1 MKILYVEDDPTARE
15 YIQKGL
21 REHGHLVDA
30 APDGATGLE
39 QASSGAYD
47 LLILDVTLPE
57 LDGFEIIG
65 RLRESGVE
73 TPVLFLSARGEVGD
87 RIRGLNLGA
96 DDYLSKPFA
105 FAELLARIQAL
116 ARRRM
121 ADPQDGMLRIADL
134 ELDVRRHCARRAGQ
148 EITLTLK
155 EFALLEYLMRNPS
168 QVLSRTMII
177 ERIWGYAFDAYSNVI
192 DVHVANLRKKIDR
205 NFEPKLLHTVKGVG
219 YILEARG

>member
-1 MKILYVEDDPTARE
+1 MKILYVEDDATARE

-21 REHGHLVDA
+21 REHGHLVDVA
-30 APDGATGLE
+30 ADGQTGLD
-39 QASSGAYD
+39 QASSGVHD

-57 LDGFEIIG
+57 LDGFEIIA

-73 TPVLFLSARGEVGD
+73 TPVLFLSARGEVND

-116 ARRRM
+116 ARRRL
-121 ADPQDGMLRIADL
+121 ADPQDNILRIEDL

-155 EFALLEYLMRNPS
+155 EFALLEYLMRNPG
-168 QVLSRTMII
+168 QVLSRSMII
-177 ERIWGYAFDAYSNVI
+177 ERIWGYGFDAYSNVI

-205 NFEPKLLHTVKGVG
+205 SFDPKLLHTVKGVG
-219 YILEARG
+219 YILEARS